1 MQNYSLKLV
10 HMTWRRFINIFK
22 PQVYFSVKTRVYS
35 HALIYYK
42 TCNTTYFN
50 WSNINLN
57 KLIIKEALSPN
68 FSLYVH
74 PVPVCLILAYWK
86 GRPLKTERAEL
97 LALIYK
103 GWRKSGRPSF
113 PIIFPIYIL
122 RWSPGSSNRKPTRTK
137 AAVRYSNHGSGSE
150 RGNRY
155 IAESRPVLL
164 FQRRTDSFLCS
175 FTSLGDALRHPP
187 HHTVTA
193 PDLLAKQ
200 VPASIPYR
208 YIRLRPELC
217 SSSERHPVKRHENRG
232 YSCPLSSVFFTAT
245 RERGLRLQVARQMES

>member
-1 MQNYSLKLV
+1 MCLSLV
-10 HMTWRRFINIFK
+10 
-22 PQVYFSVKTRVYS
+22 
-35 HALIYYK
+35 
-42 TCNTTYFN
+42 
-50 WSNINLN
+50 
-57 KLIIKEALSPN
+57 
-68 FSLYVH
+68 
-74 PVPVCLILAYWK
+74 YWK
-86 GRPLKTERAEL
+86 GRALKTETAEL

-103 GWRKSGRPSF
+103 GWRKSGRPSV

-137 AAVRYSNHGSGSE
+137 AAVRYGNYGSGSE

-175 FTSLGDALRHPP
+175 FTPSRPSVMHC
-187 HHTVTA
+187 VTLPTILSQP

-208 YIRLRPELC
+208 YTYVYNLSYALLPRDILRSTMKTRIIHVLCPRYFSLLHVTKRPASTRSKKVTSTIPTLPSQSNTNAIWLPPNGQFHKQTIR
-217 SSSERHPVKRHENRG
+217 
-232 YSCPLSSVFFTAT
+232 PLSLVCQF
-245 RERGLRLQVARQMES
+245 GL